1 MAVSYMN
8 YASPSA
14 QFTFDVN
21 RNTTFKKDDRN
32 FINEVSI
39 KQLNTLGNISILDT
53 YLDRNNMVEPHIH
66 QNASELV
73 YCISGEVVVSIINPF
88 TKELHNY
95 PNRPGQVTSIPQ
107 GWWHYDTATVDGTHF
122 LAIFDAPIPEV
133 ILASDMLRLTPPEV
147 LAHAYCLDPAKV
159 KNTFA
164 PLNQSVLIG
173 PPKGCQQAQPNAHG
187 ANQGPQTHH
196 THPVQPPYNQGYGL
210 RSNEQSDGNPKRPQ
224 VIGNGW
230 AHLYHNGP

>member
-8 YASPSA
+8 FASPSA

-39 KQLNTLGNISILDT
+39 KQLNTLGNVSLLDV
-53 YLDRNNMVEPHIH
+53 YLDKNNIVEPHIH

-88 TKELHNY
+88 TNELHNY
-95 PNRPGQVTSIPQ
+95 PNRPGQVTNVPQ

-133 ILASDMLRLTPPEV
+133 ILASNMLRLTPPEV
-147 LAHAYCLDPAKV
+147 LAYAYCLDPAKV
-159 KNTFA
+159 KDTFA

-173 PPKGCQQAQPNAHG
+173 PPKGCHQGQPNAHL

-196 THPVQPPYNQGYGL
+196 AHPAQPPYNQGYGL
-210 RSNEQSDGNPKRPQ
+210 RSNEQSDGNPRRPQ

>member
-21 RNTTFKKDDRN
+21 QNTTFKKDDRN

-39 KQLNTLGNISILDT
+39 QQLNTLGNVSLLDV
-53 YLDRNNMVEPHIH
+53 YLDKNNIVEPHIH

-73 YCISGEVVVSIINPF
+73 YCITGEVIVSIINPF
-88 TKELHNY
+88 TLELRNY
-95 PNRPGQVTSIPQ
+95 PNRPGQVTSVPQ
-107 GWWHYDTATVDGTHF
+107 GWWHYDTAAVDGTHF

-147 LAHAYCLDPAKV
+147 LAYAYCLDPAKV
-159 KNTFA
+159 KDTFG

-173 PPKGCQQAQPNAHG
+173 PPKGCHQGQPNAHL
-187 ANQGPQTHH
+187 THH
-196 THPVQPPYNQGYGL
+196 AHSAQPPYNQGYGL
-210 RSNEQSDGNPKRPQ
+210 RLNEQSDGNPRRPQ